1 VRAHPRI
8 CISRDVQKFGTMPS
22 GQLMTM
28 PVLIVNMGGEM
39 VYILEQRLQAQ
50 KIPDSKGQKVIND
63 VVRTMYYPRFIEELF
78 KPQEMYS
85 IQSTRQI
92 FDRLAHSS
100 IMRLNESSMDKL
112 FDLMA
117 MGFKY
122 QIISCTSPQEII
134 DITYNHLDVLKRLV
148 KDSPQVTE
156 LLEECVRQ
164 MQASYGSMSLADFAA
179 LRQSLC
185 IFFQDRKVKVS
196 LFLHDQTQN
205 SDGSIVVP
213 SAGTLPALAMPPG
226 TVRYFDG
233 GVEVSREQLP
243 TACYDRWKANSGVRT
258 ALGSNV
264 YEKDRST
271 APEQAAAPTAPA
283 PAATPVPMPAE
294 ASAPGPTHQIS
305 TAAANRAAVGEL
317 NHLANLIGTQPATE
331 TFKLENLF
339 GADIFSK
346 ADAGGPSAEIIQID
360 GNAPSAHRSALDEL
374 RQQMDGLTVADQ
386 QPPDDLLDLMD
397 AA

>member
-1 VRAHPRI
+1 
-8 CISRDVQKFGTMPS
+8 
-22 GQLMTM
+22 MTM

-148 KDSPQVTE
+148 KESPQVTE

-164 MQASYGSMSLADFAA
+164 MQAAYGGMSLADFCA

-213 SAGTLPALAMPPG
+213 SSGTLPAQSMPPG

-271 APEQAAAPTAPA
+271 APDAAPPAATPA
-283 PAATPVPMPAE
+283 PAATPVPMAAQ
-294 ASAPGPTHQIS
+294 ASAPPPVPS
-305 TAAANRAAVGEL
+305 AVSARAAVGEL
-317 NHLANLIGTQPATE
+317 NHLANLIGSQPATE

-339 GADIFSK
+339 GADIFGKDGQGQSV
-346 ADAGGPSAEIIQID
+346 EIINID

-374 RQQMDGLTVADQ
+374 RQQMDGLTAADQ

>member
-1 VRAHPRI
+1 
-8 CISRDVQKFGTMPS
+8 
-22 GQLMTM
+22 MTM

-50 KIPDSKGQKVIND
+50 KIPDAKGQKVLHD

-122 QIISCTSPQEII
+122 QIISCTTPQEMV

-148 KDSPQVTE
+148 GNTPQVTE
-156 LLEECVRQ
+156 LLDECVRK
-164 MQASYGSMSLADFAA
+164 MQFAYEVMSLSDFNVMRQA
-179 LRQSLC
+179 LC
-185 IFFQDRKVKVS
+185 TFFQDRKVKVS

-213 SAGTLPALAMPPG
+213 SGGTLPAGAFAPG
-226 TVRYFDG
+226 TVRYFDNG
-233 GVEVSREQLP
+233 QEVSRDILP
-243 TACYDRWKANSGVRT
+243 TVNSASWKPSTGVRT
-258 ALGSNV
+258 HLGSNV
-264 YEKDRST
+264 YEKDRPVAQEEHGAASMDQSL
-271 APEQAAAPTAPA
+271 APPQADQAQALA
-283 PAATPVPMPAE
+283 
-294 ASAPGPTHQIS
+294 
-305 TAAANRAAVGEL
+305 TAASDSAKTAAAVGEL
-317 NHLANLIGTQPATE
+317 NMLASLIGAQPVPGNE

-339 GADIFSK
+339 GANVFSK
-346 ADAGGPSAEIIQID
+346 GDGQAKPSEIIQID
-360 GNAPSAHRSALDEL
+360 GAAPSEYRQGLDSI
-374 RQQMDGLTVADQ
+374 RQQMDGLRVDGNAAA
-386 QPPDDLLDLMD
+386 PDGLLDLMD
-397 AA
+397 KA